1 MNNNNLLDVLTRQG
15 VLISVNIRFWRAQ
28 KKLTAQDIGIDPDDV
43 TERLISLGHKRLL
56 PKEARQDQIVE
67 ILNMNCDRKGNSPAR
82 PLPWLDYPE
91 ITGQSLCKTC
101 CATVGPRPPV

>member
-56 PKEARQDQIVE
+56 PKEALAPFALIESRAHAINVMKPDT
-67 ILNMNCDRKGNSPAR
+67 LRKAIRRRSSNALVSLESVSSAWP
-82 PLPWLDYPE
+82 PE
-91 ITGQSLCKTC
+91 
-101 CATVGPRPPV
+101 RM